1 MELSLKGP
9 SEYKITDDNF
19 RLARYDTDDFE
30 VLCTATPGFICSARL
45 KVCYTVY
52 PDTKILTTCSEPFVL
67 TFPES
72 GSACNKPDKL
82 LNYIIGESLEDDLKT
97 LINYKGCLSE
107 DDDGE
112 LRVYLR
118 EPLSDIRLQDI
129 EKQLKT
135 SGVTLL
141 GPVSQD
147 YCCLFISFRY
157 NEATLL
163 ALSDIEVPRPGGWQ
177 LFDSKAMQK
186 QREYDHK
193 ELNDASQR

>member
-9 SEYKITDDNF
+9 SEYKITGDNF

-67 TFPES
+67 TFPEG
-72 GSACNKPDKL
+72 GSVLNKPEKL
-82 LNYIIGESLEDDLKT
+82 LNYTIGESLEDDLET
-97 LINYKGCLSE
+97 LINYQGYLSE
-107 DDDGE
+107 GDDGE

-118 EPLSDIRLQDI
+118 EHLSDIRLQGI
-129 EKQLKT
+129 QKQLIT

-141 GPVSQD
+141 GPVSQSHG
-147 YCCLFISFRY
+147 CLFISFSY
-157 NEATLL
+157 NDATLL
-163 ALSDIEVPRPGGWQ
+163 ALSNIKVSRPMGWQ
-177 LFDSKAMQK
+177 LFDSKAMKK
-186 QREYDHK
+186 QREYDPK
-193 ELNDASQR
+193 ELNDA